1 MQLPFPSHIHVVE
14 SHSVSFLTV
23 KLTFVYFNNK
33 RQTKHPFFLV
43 PHSVGFGAASRI
55 FGGSLLLTVSSNPIL
70 KTLIH

>member
-33 RQTKHPFFLV
+33 RQTKHPFFLC
-43 PHSVGFGAASRI
+43 PTLLALEQHP
-55 FGGSLLLTVSSNPIL
+55 GSLEVHYFSLYLAIQFL
-70 KTLIH
+70 KH